1 MIQICTTLIFVSIQI
16 NTTALMNCSLRIVS
30 FVERNDISRVAV
42 LTEATELLIVLY
54 KCPNNSIKP
63 HLGLYMITFVNILKK
78 CCSFVKN
85 VEQLNNTNLG
95 APFHKLEK

>member
-1 MIQICTTLIFVSIQI
+1 
-16 NTTALMNCSLRIVS
+16 MNCSLRIIT
-30 FVERNDISRVAV
+30 FVEKKNISKVAV

-63 HLGLYMITFVNILKK
+63 HLGLYIITFVNILKK

-85 VEQLNNTNLG
+85 LKYQFKNDLN